1 MFLALEMVFVTVLI
15 IGVWILII
23 GTRRY
28 TLSSRALTV
37 TFALTALGWMGFL
50 LTTIALLVF
59 VTTQT
64 G

>member
-1 MFLALEMVFVTVLI
+1 MFLALEIVFVTLLVTGMWTMI
-15 IGVWILII
+15 V

-28 TLSSRALTV
+28 NISSRGITV

-64 G
+64 A

>member
-1 MFLALEMVFVTVLI
+1 MFLALEIVFVTLLVTGMWTLT
-15 IGVWILII
+15 V

-28 TLSSRALTV
+28 NISSRGMTI

-59 VTTQT
+59 FSTQT
-64 G
+64 A

>member
-23 GTRRY
+23 ATRRY
-28 TLSSRALTV
+28 TLSSRAITV

>member
-1 MFLALEMVFVTVLI
+1 MFLALEMVFVSVLI
-15 IGVWILII
+15 IGIWTLII

-28 TLSSRALTV
+28 TMSSRAITV

-64 G
+64 V

>member
-28 TLSSRALTV
+28 TLSSRAITV

>member
-1 MFLALEMVFVTVLI
+1 MFLALEIVFVTLLVTGMWTLT
-15 IGVWILII
+15 V

-28 TLSSRALTV
+28 NISSRGMTI

-59 VTTQT
+59 FTTQT
-64 G
+64 A